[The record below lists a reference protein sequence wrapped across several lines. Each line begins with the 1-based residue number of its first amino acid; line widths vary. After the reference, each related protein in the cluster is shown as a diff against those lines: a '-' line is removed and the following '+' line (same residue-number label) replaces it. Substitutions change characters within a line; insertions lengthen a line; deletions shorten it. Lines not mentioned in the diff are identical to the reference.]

1 MPHHSSKHGLA
12 MQSQLFTLRLVAFLL
27 FTFFATSINA
37 QTDTAAVHS
46 ESVLQEAVVKARL
59 PVVERQLDKTIVNVA
74 GSVLANGNNAL
85 ELLQKSPGVVVT
97 PQGAVMLEGK
107 SGVMVMVDG
116 KPTQLSGDQ
125 LVAFLQGIPAETVS
139 KIELIARPSSKY
151 DAEGVSGII
160 NIRLKK
166 NQNLG
171 LNGNLS
177 AGITQ
182 SIHARLRSGLNLNY
196 RPGRLNVFGNANW
209 LDGAQS
215 VGQSIERFAN
225 DKVYQQ
231 ENPMIEQFGS
241 KSFKAGADF
250 FANERHTFGF
260 LALGNFYENDTR
272 RDNVTLIRKDGS
284 TLIDSSLRSS
294 ILAPSGNER
303 LTYNFNYR
311 YADTLG
317 NELTFDAD
325 RIAFHS
331 TGTNTLNNQ
340 RFNAENN
347 PQGADALRSN
357 LGSDIT
363 VWSLKTDYVKNTKK
377 GLKLESGAKI
387 NWTNAQNEIQTAY
400 TAGGITQADA
410 GRTNRFDYRENIA
423 AAYANVGKK
432 GQKLNWQV
440 GLRAER
446 TEIAGA
452 STDLYGNVLNNPD
465 TAYLGLFPTAYL
477 QYTLK
482 PEHQLGLSYNRR
494 LSRPAYQDMNP
505 FVWQT
510 DPFVS
515 ERGNPYL
522 QPAYTHSVQ
531 FTYTYKY
538 AASIALGYSRTTDI
552 VSTITRQV
560 GDQVYAQP
568 QNLQQQDNLSLNIST
583 PLPIKSWWEGYL
595 WLGVWHNQF
604 SAQLSEGVLNI
615 GAFGGGCYLSQQ
627 FKLGKGYRA
636 EASFW
641 AQFPTQEGI
650 FRNRGIAGVT
660 VGAKKTILKDKA
672 TLSLSINDLFRT
684 QRWTDTVDF
693 GSVRGT
699 VRNTWESQNI
709 ALGFSW
715 NFGNPNLKTRNR
727 NSAADDASGRIKG
740 RTE

>member
-1 MPHHSSKHGLA
+1 

-46 ESVLQEAVVKARL
+46 ESVLREAVVKARL

-74 GSVLANGNNAL
+74 GSVLANGNNTL

-125 LVAFLQGIPAETVS
+125 LVAYLQGMPAETVS

-177 AGITQ
+177 AGTTQ
-182 SIHARLRSGLNLNY
+182 SIHNRLRGGLNLNY
-196 RPGRLNVFGNANW
+196 RPGRINLFGNTNW

-215 VGQSIERFAN
+215 VGQNIERFAN
-225 DKVYQQ
+225 GKVYEQQ
-231 ENPMIEQFGS
+231 NPMIEQFGS

-250 FANERHTFGF
+250 FANERHTFGI
-260 LALGNFYENDTR
+260 LALGNFYDNNTR
-272 RDNVTLIRKDGS
+272 RDNLTLIRNEGS
-284 TLIDSSLRSS
+284 SRIDSSLQSR
-294 ILAPSGNER
+294 ILAPSGNDR

-311 YADTLG
+311 FSDTLG

-325 RIAFHS
+325 RIAFRS

-340 RFNAENN
+340 RFNAESI
-347 PQGADALRSN
+347 PQNADALLTN
-357 LGSDIT
+357 IGSDIN
-363 VWSLKTDYVKNTKK
+363 VWSLKTDYIKNTKK
-377 GLKLESGAKI
+377 GFKLETGAKI
-387 NWTNAQNEIQTAY
+387 NWTNAQNDIQTTY
-400 TAGGITQADA
+400 TNKDTSQADP
-410 GRTNRFDYRENIA
+410 GRSNRFDYRENIA
-423 AAYANVGKK
+423 AAYANIGKK
-432 GQKLNWQV
+432 GQKLNWQL

-446 TEIAGA
+446 TQIEGA
-452 STDLYGNVLNNPD
+452 STDLYGTLQNNPD

-482 PEHQLGLSYNRR
+482 PDHQLGFSYNRR

-522 QPAYTHSVQ
+522 QPAYTNSVQ
-531 FTYTYKY
+531 LAYTYKY
-538 AASIALGYSRTTDI
+538 AASIAFGYSRTTDM

-560 GDQVYAQP
+560 GDQVYTQP

-595 WLGVWHNQF
+595 WLGVWHNRFQ
-604 SAQLSEGVLNI
+604 AQLTDGTLNT

-660 VGAKKTILKDKA
+660 VGAKKTFWKDKA